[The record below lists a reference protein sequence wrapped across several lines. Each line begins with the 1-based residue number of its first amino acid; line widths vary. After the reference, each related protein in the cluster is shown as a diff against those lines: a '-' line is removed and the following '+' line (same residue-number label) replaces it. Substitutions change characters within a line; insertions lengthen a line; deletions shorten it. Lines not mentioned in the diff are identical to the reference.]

1 MSSVEALQPL
11 FDCFTE
17 VLAVMPDEFSS
28 HEFIRELGRRHQDL
42 YAEALYAYRN
52 NLHEGSPAPF
62 MAVHALLAQRLNE
75 ELTIEN
81 VGQFDSRDIWGQNNR
96 CARWRKRVRP
106 RLF

>member
-1 MSSVEALQPL
+1 MSSIEALQPL
-11 FDCFTE
+11 FDCFVE

-42 YAEALYAYRN
+42 YAEALYAYRH
-52 NLHEGSPAPF
+52 NLHEGAPAPF

-81 VGQFDSRDIWGQNNR
+81 VGQFDSRDIWGQNSR